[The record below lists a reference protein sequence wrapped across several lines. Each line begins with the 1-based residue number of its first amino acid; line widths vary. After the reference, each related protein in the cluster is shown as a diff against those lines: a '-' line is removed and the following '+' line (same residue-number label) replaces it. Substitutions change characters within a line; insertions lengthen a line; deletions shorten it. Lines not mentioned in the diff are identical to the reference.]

1 MLSHDHPPGS
11 SRPVNLPSDFPTLAC
26 KRRKAESRRATHDGY
41 IWPFARNLMGIS
53 ECIRE
58 RMAEDLAH
66 LIREAGAFE
75 TVCDD
80 ALIAL
85 GWTPEQVRRYGEQAA
100 RQVRGE
106 NACGNDNALCDEV
119 A

>member
-1 MLSHDHPPGS
+1 MLQLLE
-11 SRPVNLPSDFPTLAC
+11 SRSVLNDLLVSTATAVRLEA
-26 KRRKAESRRATHDGY
+26 RRATHDGY
-41 IWPFARNLMGIS
+41 IWPRERRLMVVAA
-53 ECIRE
+53 CIRG
-58 RMAEDLAH
+58 RMAEDLAT
-66 LIREAGAFE
+66 LIRKAGAFE

-85 GWTPEQVRRYGEQAA
+85 GWAPEQVRRYGEQAA

-106 NACGNDNALCDEV
+106 NACGNDHLVHDEV

>member
-1 MLSHDHPPGS
+1 MLQLSE
-11 SRPVNLPSDFPTLAC
+11 SRSVLNDLPVSTASAARFEA
-26 KRRKAESRRATHDGY
+26 RRATHDGF
-41 IWPFARNLMGIS
+41 IWPRPRHMMAVAS
-53 ECIRE
+53 CIRE
-58 RMAEDLAH
+58 RMAEDLAT
-66 LIREAGAFE
+66 LIRKAGAFE

-85 GWTPEQVRRYGEQAA
+85 GWAPEQVRRYGEQAA

-106 NACGNDNALCDEV
+106 NDCGNDNLVHDEV

>member
-1 MLSHDHPPGS
+1 MLHHYGSRAPSNSPPVS
-11 SRPVNLPSDFPTLAC
+11 TATAVRFEA
-26 KRRKAESRRATHDGY
+26 RRATHDGY
-41 IWPFARNLMGIS
+41 IWPRERRLMVVAA
-53 ECIRE
+53 CIRE
-58 RMAEDLAH
+58 RMAEDLAT
-66 LIREAGAFE
+66 LIRKAGAFE

-85 GWTPEQVRRYGEQAA
+85 GWAPEQVRRYGEQAA

-106 NACGNDNALCDEV
+106 NDCGNDNLVHDEV